1 MTLNIQSNIC
11 YNACYNRIRRT
22 ACVDADAKP
31 RTVSFL
37 LLAAILGAETLIT
50 AALLYRFTQEL
61 HTTTESLDHDVFP
74 TECLHQHGRDPAAM
88 HTAGLANCDLMMQ
101 ELQNSVNTRLLLD
114 IRNSLWQSL
123 GEHNITQAFKP
134 AIHVGAKQEL
144 KQYHHPQRTGDSQDS
159 RLTLERLNWEVLSGQ
174 TTQEG
179 LMILSPD
186 GEIVV
191 PQDGIYFVYSQVNFM
206 TSHLGPDLQLVQY
219 LFKRAASHPEL
230 MMLGKAGVSRRL
242 DPESSV
248 GLYSSQQG
256 ALFQLERGDRLSLFV
271 SNMEAVLLQP
281 EATYFGAFIID

>member
-1 MTLNIQSNIC
+1 MTLNIQSNAC
-11 YNACYNRIRRT
+11 YNACYNRIHRAAR
-22 ACVDADAKP
+22 AEP
-31 RTVSFL
+31 RSVSFL

-50 AALLYRFTQEL
+50 AALLYRFTREL

-74 TECLHQHGRDPAAM
+74 TECLHQHGGDPAAM

-101 ELQNSVNTRLLLD
+101 ELQHSVNTRLLLD

-123 GEHNITQAFKP
+123 GEHNVTQAFKP

-144 KQYHHPQRTGDSQDS
+144 KQYHHLQRTGDSQDS

-174 TTQEG
+174 STQEG

-191 PQDGIYFVYSQVNFM
+191 PQDGIYFVYSQVNFI

-219 LFKRAASHPEL
+219 LFKRATSHPEL
-230 MMLGKAGVSRRL
+230 MMLGKAGMSRRL

-248 GLYSSQQG
+248 GLYPSQQG
-256 ALFQLERGDRLSLFV
+256 ALFQLERGDRLSLSV
-271 SNMEAVLLQP
+271 SNIEAVLLQP

>member
-1 MTLNIQSNIC
+1 
-11 YNACYNRIRRT
+11 
-22 ACVDADAKP
+22 
-31 RTVSFL
+31 
-37 LLAAILGAETLIT
+37 
-50 AALLYRFTQEL
+50 
-61 HTTTESLDHDVFP
+61 
-74 TECLHQHGRDPAAM
+74 
-88 HTAGLANCDLMMQ
+88 
-101 ELQNSVNTRLLLD
+101 
-114 IRNSLWQSL
+114 
-123 GEHNITQAFKP
+123 
-134 AIHVGAKQEL
+134 
-144 KQYHHPQRTGDSQDS
+144 
-159 RLTLERLNWEVLSGQ
+159 
-174 TTQEG
+174 
-179 LMILSPD
+179 MILSPD